1 MVVPDGFVSGT
12 DQQARVQG
20 YGNAVRGA
28 EPTQFVN
35 GAPRED
41 EGSPGLR
48 SVTKAL
54 SGGEDFVPDVPGQY
68 HVQEIMQVFVL
79 RNDTRRN
86 VVILDCE
93 TSPLD
98 RRAA

>member
-1 MVVPDGFVSGT
+1 MRGT
-12 DQQARVQG
+12 RPA
-20 YGNAVRGA
+20 
-28 EPTQFVN
+28 QFVN

-41 EGSPGLR
+41 ERSPRLR
-48 SVTKAL
+48 SVVKTL
-54 SGGEDFVPDVPGQY
+54 PRGEDFIPNVPTQY
-68 HVQEIMQVFVL
+68 HVQEIMHVFVL
-79 RNDTRRN
+79 PNDARGN